1 MDMGTIIMETVENGM
16 IYGYVVNIKG
26 NPIEYVRLKLKGIK
40 TKTTKQ
46 TSSDA
51 DGYFEFS
58 DLEADTYII
67 TAKKTGFKPVNQR
80 IKLEEGEVTD
90 IEIEMKKSSRR
101 IAFVE
106 H

>member
-1 MDMGTIIMETVENGM
+1 METVENGM

-26 NPIEYVRLKLKGIK
+26 NSVEYVRLKLKGIK
-40 TKTTKQ
+40 TKATKQ

-51 DGYFEFS
+51 DGYFEFL

-67 TAKKTGFKPVNQR
+67 TAKKKGFKPVNQR
-80 IKLEEGEVTD
+80 IKLGEGEVTD
-90 IEIEMKKSSRR
+90 IEIVMKKSSRR
-101 IAFVE
+101 ITFIE